1 MKKSGSMLAILGLL
15 ALASPAIA
23 QDQGIYLGG
32 SLGYTQYKSS
42 CKRATVPCDDR
53 DDAWRLLA
61 GYQFNRH
68 WSAEVGYGDLGAATG
83 SGANGF
89 FAVKTKAWDLSALAS
104 IPVAGGLSALLRLG
118 MYRARTTIDQQGPGV
133 VTPHAAGT
141 NSGFTFGAGVG
152 YNLWKLGLRAEWQ
165 RYDGVGTGDI
175 GKDDIDVFSLG
186 ALFRF

>member
-32 SLGYTQYKSS
+32 SLGYTQYKGS

-68 WSAEVGYGDLGAATG
+68 WSC
-83 SGANGF
+83 
-89 FAVKTKAWDLSALAS
+89 SA
-104 IPVAGGLSALLRLG
+104 
-118 MYRARTTIDQQGPGV
+118 
-133 VTPHAAGT
+133 
-141 NSGFTFGAGVG
+141 
-152 YNLWKLGLRAEWQ
+152 
-165 RYDGVGTGDI
+165 
-175 GKDDIDVFSLG
+175 
-186 ALFRF
+186 